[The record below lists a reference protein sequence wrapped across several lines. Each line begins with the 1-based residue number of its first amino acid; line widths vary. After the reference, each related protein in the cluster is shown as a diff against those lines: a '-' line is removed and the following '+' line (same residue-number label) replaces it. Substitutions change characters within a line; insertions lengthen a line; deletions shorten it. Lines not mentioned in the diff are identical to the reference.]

1 MRTNNSEEGWFK
13 STWYTRVPPG
23 SYLQQIMASS
33 RKYHDRMKL
42 NLNLY
47 KGQIPE
53 ISVVSWPTKDK
64 LYSVIKKDGLNFLV
78 YISKL
83 ELVANMI

>member
-1 MRTNNSEEGWFK
+1 MKLNLNLYKGEMTEISLRTNNSEEGWFK

-23 SYLQQIMASS
+23 SYLPQIMASS

-47 KGQIPE
+47 KGEITE
-53 ISVVSWPTKDK
+53 ISVVS
-64 LYSVIKKDGLNFLV
+64 
-78 YISKL
+78 
-83 ELVANMI
+83 